1 MSRIGRLPIT
11 VPSGVDVTIDGRNVT
26 VTGPKGSLSR
36 SLHPDMTVSR
46 EDGTLVVTRPT
57 EQKTHKQL
65 HGLTRTLVNNMVV
78 GVTDGYRKGLEI
90 TGVGYRAAL
99 NGKKLTLNLGY
110 SHQIEIDP
118 PDGITFEVENPT
130 RLAVVG
136 IDKELVGQIAA
147 KVRATR
153 KPEPYKGKGVRYA
166 GEYIRRKAGKAGKIG
181 GKK

>member
-11 VPSGVDVTIDGRNVT
+11 VPSGVDVTIDGRQVT
-26 VTGPKGSLSR
+26 VKGPKGTLSR
-36 SLHPDMTVSR
+36 ALHPDMTISR

-99 NGKKLTLNLGY
+99 SGKKLQLNLGY

-118 PDGITFEVENPT
+118 PEGITFEVENPT

>member
-26 VTGPKGSLSR
+26 VTGPKGTLSR
-36 SLHPDMTVSR
+36 ALHPDMTVSR

-99 NGKKLTLNLGY
+99 NGRKLTLNLGY
-110 SHQIEIDP
+110 SHPIEIDP
-118 PDGITFEVENPT
+118 PEGIAFEVETPT

-136 IDKELVGQIAA
+136 IDKELVGQTAA

-153 KPEPYKGKGVRYA
+153 KPEPYKGKGVRYS

>member
-11 VPSGVDVTIDGRNVT
+11 VPSGVDVTIDGRTVT
-26 VTGPKGSLSR
+26 VKGPKGSLTR
-36 SLHPDMTVSR
+36 ELHPDITVAR
-46 EDGTLVVTRPT
+46 EDDRLVVTRPT

-78 GVTDGYRKGLEI
+78 GVTDGYRKGIEI

-99 NGKKLTLNLGY
+99 SGRKLTLNLGY

-118 PDGITFEVENPT
+118 PEGITFEVETPT

-136 IDKELVGQIAA
+136 IDKELVGEIAA
-147 KVRATR
+147 KVRSTR
-153 KPEPYKGKGVRYA
+153 KPEPYKGKGVRYS

>member
-1 MSRIGRLPIT
+1 MSRIGRLPVAI
-11 VPSGVDVTIDGRNVT
+11 PSTVDVTIEGRTLT
-26 VTGPKGSLSR
+26 VKGPKGTLSR
-36 SLHPDMTVSR
+36 TLHPDMTIAK
-46 EDGTLVVTRPT
+46 EDGNVLVSRPT
-57 EQKTHKQL
+57 EQKMHKQL

-90 TGVGYRAAL
+90 TGVGYRATL

-110 SHQIEIDP
+110 SHPVEIDP
-118 PDGITFEVENPT
+118 PEGISFELENPT

-147 KVRATR
+147 QVRASR

-166 GEYIRRKAGKAGKIG
+166 GEYVRRKAGKAGKIG
-181 GKK
+181 AKK